1 MSYHGFG
8 VVHAVAPDAPGVSLA
23 PGAFEMLSS
32 QIRVVAPDAPDTG
45 SGGTGGGGFRFNIAG
60 SNQGP
65 ATGYTGGTTIPY
77 SPPQPG
83 SALPYSPTPQP
94 QSINNCLPGSHSVDP
109 GPQGQT
115 GFCCPTAKPVP
126 DWVNGKC
133 VPISAVGAPGSSNTI
148 LYVGLG
154 LLAILLLK

>member
-23 PGAFEMLSS
+23 PGAFEMLAS

-45 SGGTGGGGFRFNIAG
+45 SGGTGGSAFQFYTAA
-60 SNQGP
+60 SNQGA

-77 SPPQPG
+77 SPPQSG
-83 SALPYSPTPQP
+83 SALPYSPTPTP
-94 QSINNCLPGSHSVDP
+94 QSINACPAGSHSVDP

-115 GFCCPTAKPVP
+115 GFCCPTNTVP
-126 DWVNGKC
+126 DWVNSKC
-133 VPISAVGAPGSSNTI
+133 VPISAVGAPGSSNMI
-148 LYVGLG
+148 LYAGLG